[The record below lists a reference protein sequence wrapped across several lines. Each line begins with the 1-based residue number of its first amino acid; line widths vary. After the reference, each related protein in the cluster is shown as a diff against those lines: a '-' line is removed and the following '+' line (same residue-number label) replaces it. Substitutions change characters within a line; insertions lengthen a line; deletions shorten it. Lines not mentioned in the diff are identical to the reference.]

1 MGILNLLHANSRPA
15 MALAFAASLVLAGCN
30 INVKKSGDGESKKVD
45 IETPMGGIHVSKD
58 ADARDTGLEV
68 YPGARK
74 KADTNDGEEKSANVR
89 ISSGLFGV
97 KVVAIEFE
105 SDDPPQK
112 LISYYKDQLKK
123 YGNVLECRTERH
135 RAVANA
141 DTDDES
147 HSSKQLKCE
156 GDNKGSIVE
165 LKTGTEENQHL
176 VSIGPEGKGSSFA
189 LVYIQTR
196 GKEKI

>member
-1 MGILNLLHANSRPA
+1 
-15 MALAFAASLVLAGCN
+15 MALVFAASLALAGCN

-58 ADARDTGLEV
+58 ADARDTGLAV

-74 KADTNDGEEKSANVR
+74 KADTNDGNEKSANVR

-123 YGNVLECRTERH
+123 YGNVLECHTDRH
-135 RAVANA
+135 RAVASA
-141 DTDDES
+141 DPDSDAP
-147 HSSKQLKCE
+147 HSSKELKCE
-156 GDNKGSIVE
+156 GDNQGSIVE

-176 VSIGPEGKGSSFA
+176 VSIGPEGKGSSFS